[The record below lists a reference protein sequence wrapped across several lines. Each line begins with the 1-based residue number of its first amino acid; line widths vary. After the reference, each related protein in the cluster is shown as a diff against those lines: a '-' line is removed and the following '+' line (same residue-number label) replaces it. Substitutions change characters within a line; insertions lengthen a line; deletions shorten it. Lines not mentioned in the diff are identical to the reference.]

1 VEIYVSLT
9 EPSGYLSNVGTT
21 LALRSGLHFAD
32 FNKKAAE
39 NYTCMRAKLICP
51 HRKISLPSPILASDF
66 RLKIRTLL
74 SRLQTLADT
83 SLRTTAYA
91 FTDWAYTVL
100 HILSDRM
107 IVSHRRRPFDR
118 VSYA

>member
-1 VEIYVSLT
+1 MEIYVSLT

-21 LALRSGLHFAD
+21 GPKVYTLQTLI
-32 FNKKAAE
+32 KAAE

-100 HILSDRM
+100 HVLSDRM
-107 IVSHRRRPFDR
+107 TVSHRRRTFDR